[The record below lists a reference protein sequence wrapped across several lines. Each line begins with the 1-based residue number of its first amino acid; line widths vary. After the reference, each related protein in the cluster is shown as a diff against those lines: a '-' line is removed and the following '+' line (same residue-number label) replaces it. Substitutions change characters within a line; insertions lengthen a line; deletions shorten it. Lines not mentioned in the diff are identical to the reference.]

1 MTMVKVRRS
10 MHRIDHLVD
19 DVFVDVTAPIID
31 DQLVDEET
39 KTFISED
46 HGDGIEPIN
55 VPLEGKDVPPPP
67 VQPLL
72 EPKEKV
78 IILMNCITLQ
88 SDFSNN
94 TNNIEL

>member
-39 KTFISED
+39 KTSISKD

-78 IILMNCITLQ
+78 IILMNCIIL
-88 SDFSNN
+88 
-94 TNNIEL
+94 